1 MRNWPIGMR
10 TIKTAIVVIISYFVS
25 TIIPNS
31 LPFAMI
37 YASVIC
43 VETSV
48 VSSFKIGYNRVLGTI
63 LGGIIGLIVGYIPWY
78 KGLTM
83 ALGIVITILV
93 CNYLDIKKTTG
104 IAITLVIIIL
114 LGSDKF
120 TPGVYAVQRTIDTI
134 LGIVIATIV
143 NTLIFPPDQM
153 SRVRGSFNHYK
164 QTAKQV
170 VGDVL
175 VYNLENGLTT
185 MGIAL
190 EDYKSKVGELSIEIP
205 LLKRYNKEEFE
216 YYTQMIE
223 EAEKVYIYTETL
235 SLLERGV
242 RITIDNKNK
251 LMKMLSIELDQTEF
265 ATLENS
271 SREDLIFNYTLVK
284 LISALEKILSEKTFR
299 ADIHYEE

>member
-10 TIKTAIVVIISYFVS
+10 TIKTAIVVIISYFLS
-25 TIIPNS
+25 TVIPNS

-63 LGGIIGLIVGYIPWY
+63 LGGIIGLMVAYIPWY

-83 ALGIVITILV
+83 ALGIIVTILV
-93 CNYLDIKKTTG
+93 CNYLNIKKTTG

-114 LGSDKF
+114 LGSDEF
-120 TPGVYAVQRTIDTI
+120 TPGVYAFQRTFDTI

-143 NTLIFPPDQM
+143 NTLIYPPNQM
-153 SRVRGSFNHYK
+153 NRVRESFIHYK
-164 QTAKQV
+164 KIAKQV

-175 VYNLENGLTT
+175 IYNLENGLTT
-185 MGIAL
+185 MGVAL
-190 EDYKSKVGELSIEIP
+190 EDYKSKVSELSIEIP
-205 LLKRYNKEEFE
+205 ILKKYNKEEFE

-235 SLLERGV
+235 SLLDREV
-242 RITIDNKNK
+242 RITVDNKNK
-251 LMKMLSIELDQTEF
+251 LMKMLSIEIEQTNY
-265 ATLENS
+265 ATIENS

-284 LISALEKILSEKTFR
+284 LISAMEKIFSEKTFQIDTHF
-299 ADIHYEE
+299 AE

>member
-1 MRNWPIGMR
+1 MQNWPIGMR
-10 TIKTAIVVIISYFVS
+10 TIKTAIVVIISYFIS

-63 LGGIIGLIVGYIPWY
+63 LGGIIGLLVAYIPWY

-83 ALGIVITILV
+83 AIGIVVTILV
-93 CNYLDIKKTTG
+93 CNYLNIKKTTA

-114 LGSDKF
+114 LGSDEF
-120 TPGVYAVQRTIDTI
+120 TPGVYAIQRTVDTI
-134 LGIVIATIV
+134 VGIVIATIV
-143 NTLIFPPDQM
+143 NTLVFPPNQM
-153 SRVRGSFNHYK
+153 SRVRESFKHYK
-164 QTAKQV
+164 QITKQV
-170 VGDVL
+170 VSDVL

-190 EDYKSKVGELSIEIP
+190 EDYKSKVTELSIEIP
-205 LLKRYNKEEFE
+205 ILKKYNKEEFE

-235 SLLERGV
+235 SLIDRGV
-242 RITIDNKNK
+242 RITVDNKNK
-251 LMKMLSIELDQTEF
+251 LMKILSIELDQSEL

-284 LISALEKILSEKTFR
+284 LISAMEKILSEKTFH
-299 ADIHYEE
+299 ADIHYAE

>member
-10 TIKTAIVVIISYFVS
+10 TIKTAIVVIISYFIS

-63 LGGIIGLIVGYIPWY
+63 LGGIIGLMVAYIPWY

-83 ALGIVITILV
+83 AIGVVITILV
-93 CNYLDIKKTTG
+93 CNYLNIKKTTA

-114 LGSDKF
+114 LGSDEF
-120 TPGVYAVQRTIDTI
+120 TPGVYAVQRTVDTI
-134 LGIVIATIV
+134 VGIVIATIV
-143 NTLIFPPDQM
+143 NTLVFPPNQM
-153 SRVRGSFNHYK
+153 SRVRESFNHYK
-164 QTAKQV
+164 QITKQV
-170 VGDVL
+170 VSDVL

-185 MGIAL
+185 MGVAL
-190 EDYKSKVGELSIEIP
+190 EDYRSKVAELSIEIP
-205 LLKRYNKEEFE
+205 LLKKYNKEEFE

-235 SLLERGV
+235 SLLDRGV

-251 LMKMLSIELDQTEF
+251 LMKMLSIQLDQTEF
-265 ATLENS
+265 ATIENS

-284 LISALEKILSEKTFR
+284 LISAMEKILSEKTFQT
-299 ADIHYEE
+299 DIHYVE

>member
-10 TIKTAIVVIISYFVS
+10 TIKTAIVVIISYFIS

-63 LGGIIGLIVGYIPWY
+63 LGGIIGLMVAYIPWY

-83 ALGIVITILV
+83 AIGVVVTILV
-93 CNYLDIKKTTG
+93 CNYLNIKKTTA

-114 LGSDKF
+114 LGSDEF
-120 TPGVYAVQRTIDTI
+120 TPGVYAVQRTVDTI
-134 LGIVIATIV
+134 VGIVIATIV
-143 NTLIFPPDQM
+143 NTLVFPPNQM
-153 SRVRGSFNHYK
+153 SRVRESFNHYK
-164 QTAKQV
+164 QITKQV
-170 VGDVL
+170 VSDVL

-185 MGIAL
+185 MGVAL
-190 EDYKSKVGELSIEIP
+190 EDYRSKVTELSIEIP
-205 LLKRYNKEEFE
+205 ILKKYNKEEFE

-235 SLLERGV
+235 SLLDRGV

-251 LMKMLSIELDQTEF
+251 LMKMLSIQLDQTEF
-265 ATLENS
+265 ATIENS

-284 LISALEKILSEKTFR
+284 LISAMEKILSEKTFQT
-299 ADIHYEE
+299 DIHYVE

>member
-63 LGGIIGLIVGYIPWY
+63 LGGIIGLMVGYIPMY

-83 ALGIVITILV
+83 ALGVVVTILV

-104 IAITLVIIIL
+104 VAITLVIIIL
-114 LGSDKF
+114 LGSDQF
-120 TPGVYAVQRTIDTI
+120 TPGVYAIQRTVDTI

-143 NTLIFPPDQM
+143 NTLVFPPNQM
-153 SRVRGSFNHYK
+153 SRVRESFNHFK
-164 QTAKQV
+164 QITKQV
-170 VGDVL
+170 VSDVL

-185 MGIAL
+185 MGVAL
-190 EDYKSKVGELSIEIP
+190 EDYRSKVNEWSIEIP
-205 LLKRYNKEEFE
+205 ILKKYDKEEFE

-235 SLLERGV
+235 SLLDRGV
-242 RITIDNKNK
+242 RLTIDNRNK
-251 LMKMLSIELDQTEF
+251 LMKILSIDLDQAEY

-284 LISALEKILSEKTFR
+284 LISALEKILSEKTFNT
-299 ADIHYEE
+299 DIHYAE

>member
-10 TIKTAIVVIISYFVS
+10 TIKTAIVVIISYFIS

-31 LPFAMI
+31 LPFALI

-43 VETSV
+43 IETSV

-63 LGGIIGLIVGYIPWY
+63 LGGIIGLLVAYIPWY

-83 ALGIVITILV
+83 AIGIVVTILV
-93 CNYLDIKKTTG
+93 CNYLNIKKTTA

-114 LGSDKF
+114 LGSDEF
-120 TPGVYAVQRTIDTI
+120 TPGVYAIQRTVDTI
-134 LGIVIATIV
+134 VGIVIATIV
-143 NTLIFPPDQM
+143 NTLVFPPNQM
-153 SRVRGSFNHYK
+153 SRVRESFNHYK
-164 QTAKQV
+164 QITKQV
-170 VGDVL
+170 VSDVL
-175 VYNLENGLTT
+175 LYNLENSLTT
-185 MGIAL
+185 MGVAL
-190 EDYKSKVGELSIEIP
+190 EDYKSKVTELSLEIP
-205 LLKRYNKEEFE
+205 ILKKYNKEEFE

-235 SLLERGV
+235 SLIDRGV

-251 LMKMLSIELDQTEF
+251 LMKMLSIELEQTEF

-284 LISALEKILSEKTFR
+284 LISAMEKILSEKTFH
-299 ADIHYEE
+299 ADIHYVE

>member
-1 MRNWPIGMR
+1 
-10 TIKTAIVVIISYFVS
+10 
-25 TIIPNS
+25 
-31 LPFAMI
+31 
-37 YASVIC
+37 
-43 VETSV
+43 
-48 VSSFKIGYNRVLGTI
+48 
-63 LGGIIGLIVGYIPWY
+63 
-78 KGLTM
+78 
-83 ALGIVITILV
+83 
-93 CNYLDIKKTTG
+93 
-104 IAITLVIIIL
+104 
-114 LGSDKF
+114 
-120 TPGVYAVQRTIDTI
+120 
-134 LGIVIATIV
+134 
-143 NTLIFPPDQM
+143 
-153 SRVRGSFNHYK
+153 VRGSFNHYK

-216 YYTQMIE
+216 YYSQMIE

-242 RITIDNKNK
+242 RITFDNKNK

>member
-1 MRNWPIGMR
+1 MQNWPIGMR
-10 TIKTAIVVIISYFVS
+10 TIKTAIVVIISYFIS

-31 LPFAMI
+31 LPFALI

-63 LGGIIGLIVGYIPWY
+63 LGGIIGLLVAYIPWY

-83 ALGIVITILV
+83 AIGIVVTILV
-93 CNYLDIKKTTG
+93 CNYLNIKKTTA

-114 LGSDKF
+114 LGSDEF
-120 TPGVYAVQRTIDTI
+120 TPGVYAIQRTVDTI
-134 LGIVIATIV
+134 VGIIIATIV
-143 NTLIFPPDQM
+143 NTLVFPPNQM
-153 SRVRGSFNHYK
+153 SRVRESFNHYK
-164 QTAKQV
+164 QITKQV
-170 VGDVL
+170 VSDVL

-185 MGIAL
+185 MGVAL
-190 EDYKSKVGELSIEIP
+190 EDYKSKVTELSIEIP
-205 LLKRYNKEEFE
+205 ILKKYNKEEFE
-216 YYTQMIE
+216 YYSQMIE

-235 SLLERGV
+235 SLIDRGV

-251 LMKMLSIELDQTEF
+251 LMKILSIELDQNEL

-284 LISALEKILSEKTFR
+284 LISAMEKILSEKTFH
-299 ADIHYEE
+299 ADIHYTE

>member
-1 MRNWPIGMR
+1 MQNWPIGMR
-10 TIKTAIVVIISYFVS
+10 TIKTAIVVIISYFIS

-63 LGGIIGLIVGYIPWY
+63 LGGIIGLLVAYIPWY

-83 ALGIVITILV
+83 AIGIVVTILV
-93 CNYLDIKKTTG
+93 CNYLNIKKTTA

-114 LGSDKF
+114 LGSDEF
-120 TPGVYAVQRTIDTI
+120 TPGVYAVQRTVDTI
-134 LGIVIATIV
+134 VGIVIATIV
-143 NTLIFPPDQM
+143 NTLVFPPNQM
-153 SRVRGSFNHYK
+153 SRVRESFNHYK
-164 QTAKQV
+164 QITKQV
-170 VGDVL
+170 VSDVL

-185 MGIAL
+185 MGVAL
-190 EDYKSKVGELSIEIP
+190 EDYKSKVTELSLEIP
-205 LLKRYNKEEFE
+205 ILKKYNKEEFE
-216 YYTQMIE
+216 YYTLMIE

-235 SLLERGV
+235 SLIDRGV

-251 LMKMLSIELDQTEF
+251 LMKILSIELDQNEL

-284 LISALEKILSEKTFR
+284 LISAMEKILSEKTFH
-299 ADIHYEE
+299 ADIHYAE

>member
-175 VYNLENGLTT
+175 VYNLGNGLTT

-216 YYTQMIE
+216 YYSQMIE

>member
-10 TIKTAIVVIISYFVS
+10 TVKTAIVVIISYFVS
-25 TIIPNS
+25 SIIPNS

-63 LGGIIGLIVGYIPWY
+63 LGGIIGLMVGYIPWY

-83 ALGIVITILV
+83 ALGIVITIIV

-120 TPGVYAVQRTIDTI
+120 TPGVYAVQRTVDTV

-153 SRVRGSFNHYK
+153 SRVRESFKHFK
-164 QTAKQV
+164 QIAKQV

-175 VYNLENGLTT
+175 VYNLENSLTT

-205 LLKRYNKEEFE
+205 LLKKYNREEFE
-216 YYTQMIE
+216 YYTQIIE

-235 SLLERGV
+235 SLLDRGV

-251 LMKMLSIELDQTEF
+251 LMKMLSIELDQTDY

-271 SREDLIFNYTLVK
+271 SRDDLIFNYTLVK
-284 LISALEKILSEKTFR
+284 LISAMEKILSEKTFN
-299 ADIHYEE
+299 ADIHYAE